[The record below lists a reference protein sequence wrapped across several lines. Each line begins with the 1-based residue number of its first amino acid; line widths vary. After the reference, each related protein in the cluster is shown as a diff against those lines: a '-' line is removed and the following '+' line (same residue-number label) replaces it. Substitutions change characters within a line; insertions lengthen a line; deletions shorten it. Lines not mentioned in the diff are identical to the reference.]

1 MTPAN
6 ARRSLGGLALAAVL
20 AGACNAISGLDGDF
34 ALAGGGTLPGEGGAD
49 SSSGSSGSSGNTDA
63 DPHDANNDG
72 SADGGGALDCNDPPP
87 GPAAGAMA
95 FCDNFDDPSKTG
107 NLWGWDRR
115 QATSG
120 SPTVEQDIGF
130 VARGLR
136 ADITTTGTPPGDGWV
151 TVLWKT
157 LGGGLPDTQKITTRF
172 RFKIAAEDIDYTVIG
187 AIQLNGL
194 EYGVALYKNPNCPGG
209 TGKCIDDN
217 DHAGGHGN
225 FNGAVPLTLGQWY
238 QADITVTRSGTAFGG
253 KVVLAGVTA
262 PLDDRASGALP
273 QGSASNV
280 EVGVG
285 SFFSSN
291 NGNANV
297 VVDDVIVWRH

>member
-1 MTPAN
+1 MTATT
-6 ARRSLGGLALAAVL
+6 ARRSMGGLALAAVVV
-20 AGACNAISGLDGDF
+20 AACNAISGLDGDF

-49 SSSGSSGSSGNTDA
+49 SSSGSSGSSGSSDA
-63 DPHDANNDG
+63 DMPDAKDDG
-72 SADGGGALDCNDPPP
+72 ATDGGGGLDCNAPPP
-87 GPAAGAMA
+87 GPSAGAMV

-120 SPTVEQDIGF
+120 SPAVEQGGF

-136 ADITTTGTPPGDGWV
+136 ANVTTTGSPPPDGWV
-151 TVLWKT
+151 TVLWKS

-225 FNGAVPLTLGQWY
+225 FDGAVPLTLGQWY

-253 KVVLAGVTA
+253 KVVLAGAAT

-273 QGSASNV
+273 SGSASTV
-280 EVGVG
+280 EVGAG
-285 SFFSSN
+285 AFFSSN
-291 NGNANV
+291 NGSADV